1 MYFTL
6 VDNDIIHLFTDLLTR
21 LIPVNITYYIFFIC
35 NIYYILHITK
45 FIVYTYDWRWFFSDV
60 RGITRVWAC
69 NCPNIGKLSE
79 NLSRILI
86 RIINDINFRKVE
98 RLL

>member
-45 FIVYTYDWRWFFSDV
+45 FTVYTYDWRWFF
-60 RGITRVWAC
+60 RMRVGLHVFGHVIAQ
-69 NCPNIGKLSE
+69 ISG
-79 NLSRILI
+79 
-86 RIINDINFRKVE
+86 NFLKI
-98 RLL
+98 